1 MSNRDWLEKD
11 FYSALGVKTSATQ
24 IEIKKAYR
32 AMARKHHPDANNGA
46 AHSEERFKQIV
57 QAYDVLSSPSQKSNY
72 DHIRSAFPS
81 GRSGR
86 LAGFAKY
93 SGKGPVN
100 FARFVPPT
108 PGNDIEMEVVLT
120 SKDARK
126 GLNLEVQCVEKGM
139 PTRTVIVFVTPGT
152 TTGKRVHLPKRGG
165 FGAYGGIS
173 GDLYVTFKVLP
184 SQFLGRKLTEDP
196 ANLAVERGGTRMKLS
211 SPVSVARMV
220 AHILLNPNDVELNES
235 LRRYDEPGMKAYAN
249 SIIRE
254 RRANK
259 D

>member
-11 FYSALGVKTSATQ
+11 FYSVLGVKTGATQ

-32 AMARKHHPDANNGA
+32 TMARKHHPDANNGDA
-46 AHSEERFKQIV
+46 RSEERFKQIV
-57 QAYDVLSSPSQKSNY
+57 QAYDVLSSLAQRANY
-72 DHIRSAFPS
+72 DHIRSSFPT

-93 SGKGPVN
+93 AGKGPVN
-100 FARFVPPT
+100 FARYSPPA

-120 SKDARK
+120 SRDARK
-126 GLNLEVQCVEKGM
+126 GMNVEVQCVERGM

-152 TTGKRVHLPKRGG
+152 TTGTRIHLPKRGG
-165 FGAYGGIS
+165 FGANGGVS
-173 GDLYVTFKVLP
+173 GDLYITFKVLP
-184 SQFLGRKLTEDP
+184 VRVRPEEGVNLG
-196 ANLAVERGGTRMKLS
+196 VERGGTRMKLS
-211 SPVSVARMV
+211 NPVSVVRMV

-249 SIIRE
+249 SIIRD

-259 D
+259 G